1 MNIAIKYEKIE
12 LGDDKFAFKPVSV
25 IKGEYDEEAEIFE
38 TEYGELCVPIDGE
51 SKHEESYIG
60 CLTTIEDLIEAYGD
74 MPEEDLLMEFFD
86 SSKDEYCLGFYDYF
100 ECKMQIVYIPFR
112 QITKSFVQAPEAY
125 EPTGETVKITLDIED
140 LKKLRETKN
149 YADINKFYSK
159 LDEIIKY
166 AEIIKEEND
175 KLNKVKTENAI
186 NSQPKEQQKFQIK
199 KDLSKVITLKELR
212 KEVKDVIKGQDKAVD
227 DITRAIIVNQAS
239 TNPRHKSHMLIL
251 GPSGTGKTE
260 MINIISK
267 KMGIPFFK
275 ADATAYTKEGYVGKS
290 VYSMFNGLIQS
301 ANGDLQ
307 KAQNGIL
314 IIDEID
320 KKLSSRK
327 DDVGGIDVL
336 NSLLKIM
343 DRDVIELETGRS
355 APVLFDTSNLTI
367 IFMGAFADL
376 YKEKEEKQKEEK
388 NKRVIGFACTSDNES
403 EVKKEKVVI
412 TNEDL
417 IKSGMPPEFL
427 GRIPI
432 VTNTEELELEDLVEI
447 LYKSKGGAIDEEKE
461 FCNGLGITI
470 KFTSGYMREIARK
483 AHESKTG
490 ARNLRKLV
498 RESLSHAYDEILTG
512 KDVKVLKLTKKTAI
526 DSKKYYTE

>member
-1 MNIAIKYEKIE
+1 MDIAIKYEKVE
-12 LGDDKFAFKPVSV
+12 LGDDKFVFKPVSV
-25 IKGEYDEEAEIFE
+25 IKGEYDEDAEIFE
-38 TEYGELCVPIDGE
+38 TEYGDLCAPIDGD
-51 SKHEESYIG
+51 SKHEESYFG
-60 CLTTIEDLIEAYGD
+60 CLTTIEELIESYGD

-86 SSKDEYCLGFYDYF
+86 SSKDEYCLGFYDYC
-100 ECKMQIVYIPFR
+100 ESKIQIVYIPFR
-112 QITKSFVQAPEAY
+112 QICKSFMEAPESY
-125 EPTGETVKITLDIED
+125 ELVGETVKITLNIED
-140 LKKLRETKN
+140 LKKLRDTKN
-149 YADINKFYSK
+149 YADLSGFYSE

-166 AEIIKEEND
+166 AEKIKEEND
-175 KLNKVKTENAI
+175 KLNKGKVEKTSNPPLKE
-186 NSQPKEQQKFQIK
+186 QPKLVIQKES
-199 KDLSKVITLKELR
+199 SKGLTLKELR

-239 TNPRHKSHMLIL
+239 KNPRHKSHMLIL

-301 ANGDLQ
+301 ANGDLK

-320 KKLSSRK
+320 KKLSPRK

-376 YKEKEEKQKEEK
+376 YKDKEE
-388 NKRVIGFACTSDNES
+388 NKKKPIGFGTITEDET
-403 EVKKEKVVI
+403 KKEKIVI
-412 TNEDL
+412 NNEDL
-417 IKSGMPPEFL
+417 IKAGMPPEFL

-432 VTNTEELELEDLVEI
+432 VTNTEGLELEDLVEI
-447 LYKSKGGAIDEEKE
+447 LYKSKGGVIDEEKE
-461 FCNGLGITI
+461 FCDGLGITL
-470 KFTSGYMREIARK
+470 KFTNGYMKEIAKK

-498 RESLSHAYDEILTG
+498 RESLAPAYDEVLSG
-512 KDVKVLKLTKKTAI
+512 KDIKILKLTKKTAI
-526 DSKKYYTE
+526 DSKNYYTE

>member
-1 MNIAIKYEKIE
+1 MDIAIKYEKVE

-25 IKGEYDEEAEIFE
+25 IKGEYDEEAELFE
-38 TEYGELCVPIDGE
+38 TEYGELCAPIDGN
-51 SKHEESYIG
+51 SKHEESYFG
-60 CLTTIEDLIEAYGD
+60 CLTTIDDLIEAYGD

-86 SSKDEYCLGFYDYF
+86 SSKEEYCLGFYDYF
-100 ECKMQIVYIPFR
+100 ASKMQIIYIPFR
-112 QITKSFVQAPEAY
+112 ELTKNFVQAPESY
-125 EPTGETVKITLDIED
+125 EPSGETVKITLDIED

-149 YADINKFYSK
+149 YADISKFYSK

-175 KLNKVKTENAI
+175 KLKKGQTEK
-186 NSQPKEQQKFQIK
+186 SVSTQPKEQPKYKIEK
-199 KDLSKVITLKELR
+199 NVSRAITLKELR
-212 KEVKDVIKGQDKAVD
+212 KDVKDVIKGQDKAVD
-227 DITRAIIVNQAS
+227 DVTRAIIVNQAS

-290 VYSMFNGLIQS
+290 VYSMFNGLLQA
-301 ANGDLQ
+301 ANGDIK

-355 APVLFDTSNLTI
+355 TPLLFDTSNLTI

-376 YKEKEEKQKEEK
+376 YKDKEE
-388 NKRVIGFACTSDNES
+388 NKKKTIGFGAKIEEETN
-403 EVKKEKVVI
+403 KEKIVI

-417 IKSGMPPEFL
+417 IKAGMPPEFL

-461 FCNGLGITI
+461 FCNDLGITI
-470 KFTSGYMREIARK
+470 KFTNGYMREIAKK

-512 KDVKVLKLTKKTAI
+512 KDIKLLKLTKKTAI
-526 DSKKYYTE
+526 DNKKYYTE

>member
-1 MNIAIKYEKIE
+1 MDIAIKYEKID
-12 LGDDKFAFKPVSV
+12 LGADKFVFKPVSV
-25 IKGEYDEEAEIFE
+25 IRGEYDADADIFE
-38 TEYGELCVPIDGE
+38 TEFGELCEPVDGE
-51 SKHEESYIG
+51 SQHEESYFG
-60 CLTTIEDLIEAYGD
+60 CLTSIDKLMSLYGD
-74 MPEEDLLMEFFD
+74 FPEEDLLMEFFD
-86 SSKDEYCLGFYDYF
+86 ASRREYCLGFYDYSIG
-100 ECKMQIVYIPFR
+100 KIQVVYIPVNEF
-112 QITKSFVQAPEAY
+112 QNYFLGDVEAY
-125 EPTGETVKITLDIED
+125 IPNEQGIEVVLDLND
-140 LKKLRETKN
+140 LKKLRDTKDVKNIET
-149 YADINKFYSK
+149 FYTK
-159 LDEIIKY
+159 LEEIIKT
-166 AEIIKEEND
+166 AEMVKKEYS
-175 KLNKVKTENAI
+175 KRNKVQETKPSSSKPEPTPTL
-186 NSQPKEQQKFQIK
+186 SLQKDK
-199 KDLSKVITLKELR
+199 SKGITLKELR

-227 DITRAIIVNQAS
+227 DVTRAIIVNQLS
-239 TNPRHKSHMLIL
+239 KNPRHKSHMLIL

-290 VYSMFNGLIQS
+290 VYSMFLGLIQS
-301 ANGDLQ
+301 ANGDIK

-343 DRDVIELETGRS
+343 DRDIIEVEMGGNK
-355 APVLFDTSNLTI
+355 PPILFDTSNLTM

-376 YKEKEEKQKEEK
+376 YKDKEEGKKK
-388 NKRVIGFACTSDNES
+388 PIGFGAES
-403 EVKKEKVVI
+403 KEYKKKDKVVI

-417 IKSGMPPEFL
+417 IKAGMPPEFL

-447 LYKSKGGAIDEEKE
+447 LHKSKGGAIDEERE
-461 FCNGLGITI
+461 FCSGLGINI

-498 RESLSHAYDEILTG
+498 RESLSHAYDEVLSG
-512 KDVKVLKLTKKTAI
+512 KEVKTLKLTKKTAI

>member
-1 MNIAIKYEKIE
+1 MDIAIKYEKVE
-12 LGDDKFAFKPVSV
+12 LGDDKFVFKPVSV
-25 IKGEYDEEAEIFE
+25 IKGEYDDEADIFE
-38 TEYGELCVPIDGE
+38 TEYGELCAPIDGD
-51 SKHEESYIG
+51 SKHEESYFG
-60 CLTTIEDLIEAYGD
+60 CLTSIEELLTSYGD

-100 ECKMQIVYIPFR
+100 ESKMQIIYIPFR
-112 QITKSFVQAPEAY
+112 ELTKSFIQAPESY
-125 EPTGETVKITLDIED
+125 EPIDDTIKITLDIED

-149 YADINKFYSK
+149 YADVSKFYSK

-175 KLNKVKTENAI
+175 KLQKAQPEKVSKPKLEE
-186 NSQPKEQQKFQIK
+186 QPKFQIQ
-199 KDLSKVITLKELR
+199 KDLSKGITLKELR

-227 DITRAIIVNQAS
+227 DVTRTIIVNQAS
-239 TNPRHKSHMLIL
+239 TNPKHKSHMLIL

-301 ANGDLQ
+301 ANGDLK

-343 DRDVIELETGRS
+343 DRDIIELETGRS
-355 APVLFDTSNLTI
+355 TPVLFDTSNLTI

-376 YKEKEEKQKEEK
+376 YKDKEE
-388 NKRVIGFACTSDNES
+388 NKKKPIGFGTVTE
-403 EVKKEKVVI
+403 EETKKEKIVI

-417 IKSGMPPEFL
+417 IKAGMPPEFL

-447 LYKSKGGAIDEEKE
+447 LYNSKGGAIDEEKE
-461 FCNGLGITI
+461 FCSGLGITI
-470 KFTSGYMREIARK
+470 KFTNGYMKEIAKK

-512 KDVKVLKLTKKTAI
+512 KDIKVLRLTKQTAT

>member
-1 MNIAIKYEKIE
+1 MDIAIKYEKVE
-12 LGDDKFAFKPVSV
+12 LGDDKFVFKPVSV
-25 IKGEYDEEAEIFE
+25 IKGEYDEEADIFE
-38 TEYGELCVPIDGE
+38 TEYGELCAPIDGD
-51 SKHEESYIG
+51 SKHEESYFG
-60 CLTTIEDLIEAYGD
+60 CLTTLEELIESYGD

-86 SSKDEYCLGFYDYF
+86 SSKNEYCLGFYDYF
-100 ECKMQIVYIPFR
+100 ACKMQIIYIPFR
-112 QITKSFVQAPEAY
+112 QITKSFVQAPESY
-125 EPTGETVKITLDIED
+125 EPVGETVKITLDVEE
-140 LKKLRETKN
+140 LKKLRDTKN
-149 YADINKFYSK
+149 YADISKFYSK

-166 AEIIKEEND
+166 AEIIKQEND
-175 KLNKVKTENAI
+175 KLNK
-186 NSQPKEQQKFQIK
+186 SQLDKSAKPEQKEQPKFQIQ
-199 KDLSKVITLKELR
+199 KDLSKGITLKELR

-227 DITRAIIVNQAS
+227 DVTRAIIVNQAS

-301 ANGDLQ
+301 ANGDLK

-355 APVLFDTSNLTI
+355 TPVLFDTSNLTI

-376 YKEKEEKQKEEK
+376 YKDKEENRKKPIGFGVVTEEETQKEK
-388 NKRVIGFACTSDNES
+388 I
-403 EVKKEKVVI
+403 VI

-417 IKSGMPPEFL
+417 IKAGMPPEFL

-461 FCNGLGITI
+461 FCKDLGITI
-470 KFTSGYMREIARK
+470 KFTNGYMKEIAKK

>member
-1 MNIAIKYEKIE
+1 MDIAIKYEKVE
-12 LGDDKFAFKPVSV
+12 LGDDKFVFKPVSV
-25 IKGEYDEEAEIFE
+25 IKGEYDEEADLFE
-38 TEYGELCVPIDGE
+38 TEYGELCAPIDGD
-51 SKHEESYIG
+51 SKHEESLFG
-60 CLTTIEDLIEAYGD
+60 CLTTIEDLIDIYGD

-86 SSKDEYCLGFYDYF
+86 ASKSEYCLGFYDYL
-100 ECKMQIVYIPFR
+100 EYKMQILYIPFK
-112 QITKSFVQAPEAY
+112 QISKSFMQAPESY
-125 EPTGETVKITLDIED
+125 EPVDDTVKITLDIED
-140 LKKLRETKN
+140 LKKLRDTKN

-166 AEIIKEEND
+166 AEIIKNEND
-175 KLNKVKTENAI
+175 KLKKEIPVKSEEPQQKQ
-186 NSQPKEQQKFQIK
+186 QPKFQIK
-199 KDLSKVITLKELR
+199 KDLSKGISLKELR
-212 KEVKDVIKGQDKAVD
+212 KDVKEVIKGQDKAVD

-260 MINIISK
+260 IINIISK

-290 VYSMFNGLIQS
+290 VYSMFNGLIQA
-301 ANGDLQ
+301 ANGDIK

-343 DRDVIELETGRS
+343 DRDIIELETGRS
-355 APVLFDTSNLTI
+355 TPVLFDTSNLTI

-376 YKEKEEKQKEEK
+376 YKEKEENKKKPIGFGVVTEEEIKKQKI
-388 NKRVIGFACTSDNES
+388 VI
-403 EVKKEKVVI
+403 K
-412 TNEDL
+412 NEDL
-417 IKSGMPPEFL
+417 IKAGMPPEFL

-461 FCNGLGITI
+461 FCNGLGVTI
-470 KFTSGYMREIARK
+470 KFTNGYMKEIAKK

-498 RESLSHAYDEILTG
+498 RESVAHAYDEILTG

-526 DSKKYYTE
+526 DNKKYYTE